1 MYCPWGGGPWV
12 LGGFDGASLT
22 GAALVVDVAV
32 PFPEVVRKSELEPEA
47 ATLDLAAE
55 PSRKCGE
62 KSDLMRAALEVLP
75 SCAEDRACLLR
86 SGRRAGADRIMRFVA
101 PVAVTYPAISG
112 SKSGGGGRDAVIE
125 CRRLPLGRPRGG
137 IL

>member
-1 MYCPWGGGPWV
+1 MYCATADGPWV
-12 LGGFDGASLT
+12 LGGFDGTVSR
-22 GAALVVDVAV
+22 GAALDPVVL
-32 PFPEVVRKSELEPEA
+32 FPEVVRKSELEPSA
-47 ATLDLAAE
+47 ATLDLSAG
-55 PSRKCGE
+55 PFRKCGVE
-62 KSDLMRAALEVLP
+62 SALIRAGLKVLP

-86 SGRRAGADRIMRFVA
+86 LGRRAGADRIMRFVT